1 MGPTLGLFCL
11 NGTTRPTP
19 GVPDLHT
26 TLKVD
31 VDFSKKSIFRVLRA
45 KKRRFF
51 KLKKVYLS
59 VLGLQKKQIF

>member
-1 MGPTLGLFCL
+1 MY
-11 NGTTRPTP
+11 RP

-31 VDFSKKSIFRVLRA
+31 VDFSKKKVFFRVLRA

-59 VLGLQKKQIF
+59 VLGLQKSRFFSIS